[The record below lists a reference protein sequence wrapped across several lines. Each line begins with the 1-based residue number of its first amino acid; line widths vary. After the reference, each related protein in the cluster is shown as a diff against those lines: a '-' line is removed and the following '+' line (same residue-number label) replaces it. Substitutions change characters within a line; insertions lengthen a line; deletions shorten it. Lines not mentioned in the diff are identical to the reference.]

1 MTQFDAFALLG
12 RFSQAL
18 STSSRLRLL
27 DRVVQGEQ
35 TVEQLAAAAGLSVP
49 NASRQL
55 RLLAESGLVRAR
67 REPPFVFY
75 RVAHEEVARFWLSFR
90 DVARARL
97 PEVDRAM
104 SDLREARDPLQSVG
118 RDELIERMRQGAV
131 VLIDVRP
138 TPEYRAGHLP
148 GALSVPLDDLERLL
162 PDIPRGRPV
171 VAYCRGPL
179 CVLAA
184 DAVGVLRAN
193 GWDARRFEDGV
204 PEWRAAGLPVE
215 AA

>member
-1 MTQFDAFALLG
+1 MQIDSYALLA

-18 STSSRLRLL
+18 STSSRLRLI
-27 DRVVQGEQ
+27 DRLVQGEQ
-35 TVEQLAAAAGLSVP
+35 TVEQLASAAGLSVS

-55 RLLAESGLVRAR
+55 RLLAEAGFLAAR
-67 REPPFVFY
+67 REPPFLFY
-75 RVAHEEVARFWLSFR
+75 RVANDDVARFWLLFR
-90 DVARARL
+90 DLARARL
-97 PEVDRAM
+97 PEVDRAT
-104 SDLREARDPLQSVG
+104 SGTREASDPLEPVG
-118 RDELIERMRQGAV
+118 RDELIERMGQGAV
-131 VLIDVRP
+131 LLIDVRP

-148 GALSVPLDDLERLL
+148 GALSVPLEDLERLL
-162 PDIPRGRPV
+162 PELPRGRPV

-179 CVLAA
+179 CLLAA

-204 PEWRAAGLPVE
+204 PEWKEAGLPVE

>member
-1 MTQFDAFALLG
+1 MHMDAYAILA

-27 DRVVQGEQ
+27 DRLVQGEQ
-35 TVEQLAAAAGLSVP
+35 TVEQLASAAGLSVS

-55 RLLAESGLVRAR
+55 RLLADSGLLQAR

-75 RVAHEEVARFWLSFR
+75 RVAHEDVARFWLSFR
-90 DVARARL
+90 DLARARL

-104 SDLREARDPLQSVG
+104 SGMREASDPLQPVG
-118 RDELIERMRQGAV
+118 RDELIERMKQGAV

-138 TPEYRAGHLP
+138 TPEFRAGHLP
-148 GALSVPLDDLERLL
+148 GALSVPLEDLERLL
-162 PDIPRGRPV
+162 PELPRGRPV

-179 CVLAA
+179 CLLAA
-184 DAVGVLRAN
+184 EAAGVLRAN

>member
-1 MTQFDAFALLG
+1 MQPDAFAILA

-35 TVEQLAAAAGLSVP
+35 TVEQLAAGAGVSVP

-55 RLLAESGLVRAR
+55 RLLAEAELVVAR
-67 REPPFVFY
+67 RQPPFVYY
-75 RVAHEEVARFWLSFR
+75 RIASAEVERFWLSLR
-90 DVARARL
+90 DFARASL
-97 PEVDRAM
+97 PQADRAI
-104 SDLREARDPLQSVG
+104 SDLITTSDPLEPVD
-118 RDELIERMRQGAV
+118 RDELLTRIREGAV

-138 TPEYRAGHLP
+138 EVEYRAGHLP
-148 GALSVPLDDLERLL
+148 GALSVPLDAIEQAL
-162 PDIPRGRPV
+162 PALPRGRLV

-179 CVLAA
+179 CVMAS
-184 DAVGVLRAN
+184 DAVGLLRAH
-193 GWDARRFEDGV
+193 GWEARRFEDGV

>member
-1 MTQFDAFALLG
+1 MQADAFAILA

-35 TVEQLAAAAGLSVP
+35 TVEQLAAGAGVSVP

-55 RLLAESGLVRAR
+55 RLLAEAELIVAR
-67 REPPFVFY
+67 RQPPFVYY
-75 RVAHEEVARFWLSFR
+75 RIASDEVERFWLSLR
-90 DVARARL
+90 DFARASL
-97 PEVDRAM
+97 PQADRAI
-104 SDLREARDPLQSVG
+104 SDLIIASDPLEPVE
-118 RDELIERMRQGAV
+118 RDELITRMREGAV
-131 VLIDVRP
+131 MLIDVRP
-138 TPEYRAGHLP
+138 EVEYRAGHLP
-148 GALSVPLDDLERLL
+148 GAISVPLDGFEQAL
-162 PDIPRGRPV
+162 PGLPRGRLV

-179 CVLAA
+179 CVMAS
-184 DAVGVLRAN
+184 DAVGLLRAR
-193 GWDARRFEDGV
+193 GWEARRLEDGV